1 MKLTMEV
8 VMPNPKTTQEV
19 ANKVRTEMT
28 KEKLLKKFK
37 DYMGEKQFRI
47 FTNANQTLTINQSS
61 RRTKL

>member
-1 MKLTMEV
+1 
-8 VMPNPKTTQEV
+8 MPNPKTTQEV

-47 FTNANQTLTINQSS
+47 FTNANQTLTINQSG